1 MIGPSGEGK
10 TTLIRVFLGL
20 IYPSSG
26 TASLTDCNGASCS
39 ISAGTRDLFGYVP
52 QGNTMFAGTIAE
64 NMRMVKSDATDEE
77 IRSVLETACAYEF
90 VRKLPEDI
98 YTHIGE
104 KGCGLSEGQ
113 AQRIAIARALL
124 RDAPVLILDE
134 ATSALDTDTEE
145 RVLKNIMSIGA
156 HRTCIVTTH
165 RPSVLTM
172 SDHIYR
178 IKENHLERVK

>member
-1 MIGPSGEGK
+1 M
-10 TTLIRVFLGL
+10 
-20 IYPSSG
+20 
-26 TASLTDCNGASCS
+26 
-39 ISAGTRDLFGYVP
+39 FGYVP

-64 NMRMVKSDATDEE
+64 NMRMVKSDATDDE

-104 KGCGLSEGQ
+104 KGTGLSEGQ

-124 RDAPVLILDE
+124 RDAPILILDE